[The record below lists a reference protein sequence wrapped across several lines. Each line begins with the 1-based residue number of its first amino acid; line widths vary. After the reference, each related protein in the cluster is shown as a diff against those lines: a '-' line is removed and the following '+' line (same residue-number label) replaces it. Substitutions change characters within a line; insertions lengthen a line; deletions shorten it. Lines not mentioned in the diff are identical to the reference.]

1 MFLKGAFLSPV
12 ALRKTG
18 GVDDGCSSSSSSS
31 SSSSR
36 RFVSVNAADASV
48 RPPLP
53 LILPMLH
60 FFLLRCRRASTSSHT
75 QPPSLSVVVHSLLGA
90 ETDRAELLA
99 CPTWERAHSSTVDTP
114 TRHATPHPAHDR
126 DHNHYDSRRRH
137 YRDHIHLHARCKSVF
152 LPLSCSESFLQPSPP
167 SALFLPHSFP
177 MMYASF
183 HRLGHEII
191 VPATF
196 PPSLSPWQV
205 SSHPPHS
212 FSLPSQ
218 QLSPTRR
225 MPRPPTTPSAPSSQ
239 TSGW

>member
-1 MFLKGAFLSPV
+1 MFLKGAFQSPV

-18 GVDDGCSSSSSSS
+18 GVDDGC
-31 SSSSR
+31 SSSR

-48 RPPLP
+48 RPPHP
-53 LILPMLH
+53 LILPKLL

-126 DHNHYDSRRRH
+126 DVDTTVIMSTLV
-137 YRDHIHLHARCKSVF
+137 LHARCKSVF
-152 LPLSCSESFLQPSPP
+152 LPLLCSESFLQPTPP

-177 MMYASF
+177 MMYA
-183 HRLGHEII
+183 
-191 VPATF
+191 
-196 PPSLSPWQV
+196 
-205 SSHPPHS
+205 
-212 FSLPSQ
+212 
-218 QLSPTRR
+218 
-225 MPRPPTTPSAPSSQ
+225 
-239 TSGW
+239 